1 MAKKQRLTKTE
12 LIARLH
18 RGLRPKLTRD
28 QRLDLGLCHVANLD
42 VIARG
47 EAQESMLWDW
57 VGSVLTWSKVAEM
70 LDLGVDEMVQQLAL
84 AERLVSRYGRTGRVA
99 FDGPDYQLAKI
110 GLEVMDQL
118 AHQVDRPTAIA
129 AADWSERRVNEMAAE
144 CARLATPRPLNIIA
158 TTGQADAIPADSTR
172 RFWPVHLEKS
182 GVPA

>member
-1 MAKKQRLTKTE
+1 MAKRKPLSKTE

-18 RGLRPKLTRD
+18 RGPRPKLTHD
-28 QRLDLGLCHVANLD
+28 QRLDLGLCHAVNLD

-57 VGSVLTWSKVAEM
+57 VGSVLTWSKAAEM
-70 LDLGVDEMVQQLAL
+70 LGLGVDEMVEQLAL

-99 FDGPDYQLAKI
+99 FDGPDYQLAKV

-118 AHQVDRPTAIA
+118 AHQVDRPTAVA

-144 CARLATPRPLNIIA
+144 CARRADRKPVFFTTSGLADPFLPGSRDKRFHAVTE
-158 TTGQADAIPADSTR
+158 QAA
-172 RFWPVHLEKS
+172 
-182 GVPA
+182 